1 MALAQPLIPSAPV
14 LILSSHFLLPSP
26 PTTTEKS
33 RLRIATCYGCRA
45 EIFDQYILQVAP
57 DMEWHASCLKC
68 AECQQFL
75 DENCT
80 CFVKEKKTYCKRDYM
95 R

>member
-1 MALAQPLIPSAPV
+1 MALATALIQSLIPSSP
-14 LILSSHFLLPSP
+14 FLLPRIP
-26 PTTTEKS
+26 TEKS

>member
-1 MALAQPLIPSAPV
+1 MTRLFS
-14 LILSSHFLLPSP
+14 
-26 PTTTEKS
+26 TTEKS
-33 RLRIATCYGCRA
+33 RLRIATCYGCSC

-68 AECQQFL
+68 AECQEFL